1 MFAQVA
7 VSAERGRD
15 GRALNEP
22 ISDKE
27 VIVDLMDMDRSQYY
41 EQNFT
46 TSKCY
51 PFLSVFFSINEQ
63 FSVAQSSADNKIN
76 LLLYLFC

>member
-1 MFAQVA
+1 MSVLAQVA
-7 VSAERGRD
+7 VAAERGRD

-27 VIVDLMDMDRSQYY
+27 IIVDLMDVDRTQYY

-46 TSKCY
+46 TSKCDTY
-51 PFLSVFFSINEQ
+51 N
-63 FSVAQSSADNKIN
+63 QSFN
-76 LLLYLFC
+76 LILTKFKL

>member
-1 MFAQVA
+1 MA
-7 VSAERGRD
+7 AERGRD

-27 VIVDLMDMDRSQYY
+27 IIVDLMDVDRSQYY

-46 TSKCY
+46 TSKCATY
-51 PFLSVFFSINEQ
+51 H
-63 FSVAQSSADNKIN
+63 
-76 LLLYLFC
+76 